1 MPTTGIE
8 RATFVAFIFITAV
21 VIHESE
27 TASEFFVQTIC
38 DGEPARTMQCPQQN
52 VISTIWASY
61 GRQHPDMCMADD
73 NQSINITCKVDYDT
87 VLSLV
92 QEACDDSNSCSLE
105 SNKDV
110 YGDPPE
116 CQGIRKYLQVYYLCK
131 SELIKKAICEFN
143 PPENIT
149 CPAEQ
154 TIQVMEANYGRTD
167 KWTCGEELADN
178 KQCISPQSEQMVK
191 DKCEGK
197 NLCELDASNEVF
209 GNPCGVTH
217 KYLQVDYHCQ
227 AGKVVKSVGV

>member
-1 MPTTGIE
+1 
-8 RATFVAFIFITAV
+8 
-21 VIHESE
+21 
-27 TASEFFVQTIC
+27 
-38 DGEPARTMQCPQQN
+38 MQCPQQN

-131 SELIKKAICEFN
+131 SGETSNDRAS
-143 PPENIT
+143 
-149 CPAEQ
+149 Q
-154 TIQVMEANYGRTD
+154 TI
-167 KWTCGEELADN
+167 
-178 KQCISPQSEQMVK
+178 S
-191 DKCEGK
+191 
-197 NLCELDASNEVF
+197 
-209 GNPCGVTH
+209 
-217 KYLQVDYHCQ
+217 
-227 AGKVVKSVGV
+227 